1 MCVTVRIHLLLY
13 HFSMVSPTYSH
24 ICVFV
29 FSSCTQILLSLFL
42 SQSLSVC
49 VFLCFLFAE
58 HASSTSFWFS
68 IYSTNL
74 YIYLYIHIY
83 ISFSIFII
91 HVHVFSVFIQV
102 YLITRCNI
110 FSVSVFNKNFF
121 PGFCFDFVYL
131 TTSTTYIY
139 IFHTFLNDTKATITC
154 LCSHLNNQLGYIIV
168 HTHTK
173 CLRNSMQ
180 HSVMVASIYYY
191 VTYKAC
197 TNNLWKKKN
206 LQPKEKPTAA
216 HVEV

>member
-1 MCVTVRIHLLLY
+1 MFVCNCNNPSAPIS
-13 HFSMVSPTYSH
+13 FSMVSPTYSH

-131 TTSTTYIY
+131 TTSTTYIFF
-139 IFHTFLNDTKATITC
+139 ILFWTIQKR
-154 LCSHLNNQLGYIIV
+154 QL
-168 HTHTK
+168 H
-173 CLRNSMQ
+173 
-180 HSVMVASIYYY
+180 
-191 VTYKAC
+191 AC
-197 TNNLWKKKN
+197 ALIWTINWVIL
-206 LQPKEKPTAA
+206 
-216 HVEV
+216 

>member
-1 MCVTVRIHLLLY
+1 
-13 HFSMVSPTYSH
+13 MVSWTYPY

-29 FSSCTQILLSLFL
+29 FSSCIQILLSLFL
-42 SQSLSVC
+42 SITLSFC
-49 VFLCFLFAE
+49 VFLFFICRACIKYIFLIFNI
-58 HASSTSFWFS
+58 FYLF
-68 IYSTNL
+68 IL
-74 YIYLYIHIY
+74 IYLSLYTYIR

-110 FSVSVFNKNFF
+110 FSVYVLNKNLF
-121 PGFCFDFVYL
+121 PGLCFDFVYL
-131 TTSTTYIY
+131 TTSTTY

-197 TNNLWKKKN
+197 TNNLWKKK
-206 LQPKEKPTAA
+206 PTTKSKASCGTCRSLNTLA
-216 HVEV
+216 GVHNIL